1 MKKSLFRFGVVLSLI
16 AASSAN
22 AQAFCLLPG
31 FGLWGCG
38 CNKYANIMIC
48 KPYNAFTPFC
58 SGITYGNCCAP
69 CCPQP
74 CAMPCPQPCATPC
87 APSCLPAADA
97 CTSGYRGM
105 PMTTAYGYGYGYG
118 YGMPQTVPVAYYGY
132 YGYPMQAGYQI
143 PTYAPQGYAPQGY
156 VTPVNYM
163 PYYWAR

>member
-1 MKKSLFRFGVVLSLI
+1 MKKSLLRFGAVLSLL
-16 AASSAN
+16 AATSAN

-31 FGLWGCG
+31 FGLWGLG

-58 SGITYGNCCAP
+58 SGISYGNGCAP
-69 CCPQP
+69 SCPQPCPMPCPQP
-74 CAMPCPQPCATPC
+74 CAMPC
-87 APSCLPAADA
+87 APSCLPGADA
-97 CTSGYRGM
+97 CTSAYRGM
-105 PMTTAYGYGYGYG
+105 PMNMAYGYGYGYG

-132 YGYPMQAGYQI
+132 YGYPVNAGYQM
-143 PTYAPQGYAPQGY
+143 PAYAPQNY